1 MKKVYGKTGTS
12 NVREKAS
19 TSSTIVGTVNKSK
32 GLEFVSKSRRIAGFI
47 WYKVKLDD
55 NKFGFVR
62 EDVSVIVDETKVEA
76 TTGRENPIVRIAKS
90 YLGQKEVIQN
100 IRFVDSK
107 FDVKM
112 RSVGFFTG
120 AAWCCFFT
128 KLVWNESGEETS
140 VMNGSV
146 QRSVKALRQAGYEIS
161 RTPII
166 GSLVVFESYAGGTR
180 KSTGHIGVVVQ
191 VNDDNSY
198 LTVEGNTNDK
208 GGREGIMVASRHRHI
223 TESHFNVVNGM
234 RLIGFVYPKVNR

>member
-19 TSSTIVGTVNKSK
+19 TSSTILGTVNKSK
-32 GLEFVSKSRRIAGFI
+32 GLEFVETTEKIDGYSWHKVRLLDKRI
-47 WYKVKLDD
+47 
-55 NKFGFVR
+55 GFVR
-62 EDVSVIVDETKVEA
+62 EDVSVIKGKNDKPK
-76 TTGRENPIVRIAKS
+76 ENKIVSIAKS
-90 YLGQKEVIQN
+90 YLGQKEVMQN
-100 IRFVDSK
+100 IRFVDPQ
-107 FDVKM
+107 FDAKM

-120 AAWCCFFT
+120 AAWCCFFA

-161 RTPII
+161 RTPIV
-166 GSLVVFESYAGGTR
+166 GSLVVFESYSGGTR
-180 KSTGHIGVVVQ
+180 KSTGHIGIVTQ
-191 VNDDNSY
+191 VNNDNSY
-198 LTVEGNTNDK
+198 DTVEGNTNDK